1 MTQAGFHFAHFQFPF
16 WLPNN
21 AINHPIRGVSTFFS
35 LILDSIFHI
44 TTNDSMKFANLM
56 ILTVLLAGGQ
66 QLRAQELDLQSE
78 PARQAYSIGVN
89 IGKSLLTQGIDGV
102 DEDALFKGISDAV
115 NERETA
121 MSSQEM
127 SATLQALSQVLR
139 EKQMAKR
146 QEQSTANLEEG
157 RKFLAANKERA
168 EVTETESGLQY
179 EVLEA
184 GSGEKPGMQDKVT
197 VNYRGTLLDGT
208 EFDSSYAR
216 NRPASF
222 QLNRV
227 IKGWTEG
234 LQLMSP
240 GAKYKLFIPANLAY
254 GENGN
259 GSIPPNSTLIFEV
272 ELLDVERK
280 EVPKPKAVTSD
291 IIKVPSREGLQR
303 GEKIE
308 IIKAED
314 VEKELEKQK
323 DQKTEE

>member
-1 MTQAGFHFAHFQFPF
+1 
-16 WLPNN
+16 
-21 AINHPIRGVSTFFS
+21 
-35 LILDSIFHI
+35 
-44 TTNDSMKFANLM
+44 MKFANLM

-66 QLRAQELDLQSE
+66 QLQLRAQELDLQSE

-157 RKFLAANKERA
+157 LKFLAANKERA

-179 EVLEA
+179 EVLEE